1 MDNKKL
7 GIGLTVSG
15 IVAILIL
22 VSLVYI
28 MPPGSESVM
37 MYYHQISL
45 LFTPIFIIMI
55 AFGFYLFLKTEKS
68 TKKKIRR
75 TYAQEILTDD
85 EKAIVAELKKKD
97 NITQAQLREKLGFS
111 KAKLSMMLEKMQSR
125 GLVEKIKTGKTNFV
139 VLKKKI

>member
-1 MDNKKL
+1 MDKQKL
-7 GIGLTVSG
+7 GLGLTIAG
-15 IVAILIL
+15 IAALLVL

-28 MPPGSESVM
+28 MPPGTEPVM
-37 MYYHQISL
+37 MYYHMISL

-68 TKKKIRR
+68 MKKKTHR

-85 EKAIVAELKKKD
+85 ERAVVAEHKKKD

-111 KAKLSMMLEKMQSR
+111 KAKLSMMLEKMQTR

-139 VLKKKI
+139 VLRKKI